1 LTNLLAWAHS
11 IKTEGVVRSSTGDG
25 GRPFIHSDDI
35 AAVSVAAML
44 DEAYTGR
51 VLSITGPKSLSFA
64 DATQI
69 IGNAI
74 RNTLLYQTISDQ
86 EAAERYSR
94 FSGSPEE
101 TEAHVY
107 QQPHV
112 AELNGYLT
120 CLLLYGNMAIWT
132 SMYRVTT

>member
-120 CLLLYGNMAIWT
+120 CLLLYGNMAI
-132 SMYRVTT
+132 